1 MKTQLADEV
10 GYGVL
15 TQAEYEEVTSH
26 ERRRSRMRA
35 ARRRTGACGAS
46 ASSHAA
52 GDLAFRKHHLAQGQR
67 QHPDDRSAIYRSRA
81 GELARTREVL
91 EAARR
96 SVIGR

>member
-35 ARRRTGACGAS
+35 ARRRTGACGAPS
-46 ASSHAA
+46 ASS
-52 GDLAFRKHHLAQGQR
+52 
-67 QHPDDRSAIYRSRA
+67 
-81 GELARTREVL
+81 
-91 EAARR
+91 
-96 SVIGR
+96 